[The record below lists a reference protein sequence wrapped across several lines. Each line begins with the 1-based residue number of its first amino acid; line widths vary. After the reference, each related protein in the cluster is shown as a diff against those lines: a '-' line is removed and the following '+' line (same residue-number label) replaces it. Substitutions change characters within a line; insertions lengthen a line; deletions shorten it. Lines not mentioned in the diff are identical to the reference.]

1 MIGQTV
7 AQGDV
12 ITSETGRSRVA
23 CHHAITIGNSLLHEG
38 QCCRGTFPVDDLM
51 TDGPVESALSSVP
64 VDLFDLMMNMISTLV
79 AENRNTEIEFL
90 DKVRIEVSG

>member
-51 TDGPVESALSSVP
+51 TDGPVESAPFIS
-64 VDLFDLMMNMISTLV
+64 DLFDLMMNMISTLV
-79 AENRNTEIEFL
+79 AENRNTEIQFL